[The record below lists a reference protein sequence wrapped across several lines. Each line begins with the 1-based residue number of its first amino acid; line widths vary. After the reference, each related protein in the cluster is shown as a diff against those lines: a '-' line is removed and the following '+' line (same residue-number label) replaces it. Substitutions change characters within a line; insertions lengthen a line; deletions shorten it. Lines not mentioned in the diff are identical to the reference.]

1 MKQRNL
7 VSILVISLAIN
18 IVLLYIIFKPNPKE
32 SILEKAL
39 LERIK
44 AEHKANEERIL
55 NDSLR
60 FVEYIKL
67 KEKKINTINYLRKNE
82 RNLYQLELAKIQ
94 LLNSDS
100 SYVAAI
106 DSIKKVCCSD
116 TSR

>member
-1 MKQRNL
+1 MKLKHYLQI
-7 VSILVISLAIN
+7 SIFIN
-18 IVLLYIIFKPNPKE
+18 AVLLYIILKPEPENTY
-32 SILEKAL
+32 LEKAL
-39 LERIK
+39 IDRIK
-44 AEHKANEERIL
+44 KEHIINTNRIFVDSIRHEKA
-55 NDSLR
+55 
-60 FVEYIKL
+60 IKL

-82 RNLYQLELAKIQ
+82 RSLYQLELSKIQ